1 MVLSEVPSILPP
13 FRHWWC
19 ITACITNSLLRL
31 LRAGQNTSCDFQQQ
45 EAGVTPEARR
55 DRGRDFAARWGRSR
69 LSSCFVRVSGH
80 PVLLVHPVV
89 SSAAYVLPWV
99 TLGVKSPAK
108 GRLPTLFQ
116 GDFTKLLGCRSKSLR
131 NACFARSW

>member
-31 LRAGQNTSCDFQQQ
+31 LRPGQNTSCDFQQQ

-69 LSSCFVRVSGH
+69 LSSCFGRV
-80 PVLLVHPVV
+80 LVHPLSLVHLVV
-89 SSAAYVLPWV
+89 SSTAYVSARV
-99 TLGVKSPAK
+99 TLGVKSPVKRRGPA
-108 GRLPTLFQ
+108 LFRA
-116 GDFTKLLGCRSKSLR
+116 GFTRVLG
-131 NACFARSW
+131 